1 MISCCICFSVS
12 DMFHLSV
19 IISGCITVAANGI
32 TWLSWLSVYTRT
44 YIHTYTHTHVH
55 THMKTCTHA
64 HMYIHTHAHSHTYIH
79 THVHTCM
86 HTYIHMYIPTASSLS
101 IRTCQWTFRLFPCL
115 GCCEQYCYKHSGAC
129 IFLNYSFSR
138 HMPWSGS
145 CTSSDLSF
153 LESHHPVFH
162 GGCSNLLLYIPTSSV
177 GGLPFLYTLSSTCY
191 L

>member
-1 MISCCICFSVS
+1 MASRG
-12 DMFHLSV
+12 FHDWV
-19 IISGCITVAANGI
+19 FTHVH
-32 TWLSWLSVYTRT
+32 THTRT
-44 YIHTYTHTHVH
+44 HTHTYTHTWKHVH
-55 THMKTCTHA
+55 M
-64 HMYIHTHAHSHTYIH
+64 H
-79 THVHTCM
+79 THVHTYTCTFTHVHTYTCAYMHAHVNVCTHTRVYTCARTHVHTRM

-177 GGLPFLYTLSSTCY
+177 GGLPFLHTLSSTCY